1 MKIKR
6 FIFLRKLNKITFI
19 PLSLDKLNITEG
31 DNLLF
36 VDENNNN
43 TLSLYKKNEIIT
55 LIEGTEVEAK

>member
-6 FIFLRKLNKITFI
+6 FIFLRKLNQITFI
-19 PLSLDKLNITEG
+19 PLSFDKLNTTEG
-31 DNLLF
+31 DILLF

-43 TLSLYKKNEIIT
+43 TLSLYNKNEIIT